1 MKTIAK
7 FQNQEEAR
15 IALTFLLSQE
25 IHAFLPDSE
34 TFGNLPSLA
43 FGLSGF
49 RLMVPD
55 DEAEKALALLANLPQ
70 VSEETDHEEDKPD
83 VS

>member
-7 FQNQEEAR
+7 FQNPEEAR
-15 IALTFLLSQE
+15 IALTFLQAQD

-34 TFGNLPSLA
+34 TFGNLPYLA

-55 DEAEKALALLANLPQ
+55 DEVEKALELLANLPQ
-70 VSEETDHEEDKPD
+70 VSEGTDQEEDKSD

>member
-15 IALTFLLSQE
+15 IALAFLQARE
-25 IHAFLPDSE
+25 IHAFLPDIE
-34 TFGNLPSLA
+34 TMSNLSSLA
-43 FGLSGF
+43 FGLSGY

-55 DEAEKALALLANLPQ
+55 DEVEKAQELLANLPQ
-70 VSEETDHEEDKPD
+70 MDEGTDQEEDKSD